1 MLSCTIQ
8 LKLDSDYEALAM
20 MKIWLTFATLILATP
35 TLLANSYYS
44 ELPKD
49 TQAVVV
55 TAANFP
61 VKADGIADDTD
72 ALQQAIDKAHDAHE
86 AGVVLLPSGRYRLS
100 RTLYIW
106 PGVRLIGFGPT
117 RPVFVLADN
126 SPGFQSDPNNMVFF
140 AGNRPGTRQWDG
152 SILSKTTKPGDA
164 TPGTFYSALSNV
176 DFEIGAGNPAA
187 VAVRARYAQH
197 CFLAHIDFHIGSGLA
212 GIHDGGNFA
221 EDLHFFGGRYGIW
234 TRKPS
239 PGWQFTVIDS
249 TFEDQRESAIREHE
263 AGLTLVRPQFKNLP
277 TAIDID
283 ATYPEELWIK
293 DARFE
298 NISGPAI
305 IISNER
311 NPHTEINAENVAC
324 KSVPKF
330 ALLRESGNIIQG
342 KSGAYIVSTFS
353 HGLHFAS
360 IESTSKIEDIFDAQ
374 SVQTLPP
381 PVISDVPALP
391 PMQSWVN
398 LHDLGAI
405 GDGVADDTAALQNAI
420 DTHRTIYLPEGQYR
434 ITNTITLKPDT
445 VLIGL
450 HPSLTRIFL
459 ADRTPAFAGVG
470 SPVPM
475 LIAPHNGTNII
486 QGIGLY
492 TNGINPRAVAL
503 KWMAGTNSLVNDVR
517 FLGGHGTVDINP
529 PINPTPKPRTRG
541 WSIYNNTH
549 TADSD
554 LERRWNGQY
563 PSLWIT
569 DGGGGTFMDIWTP
582 STFAQAGMLISNTS
596 TPGRV
601 YELSSEHHV
610 RNEIQIHNAAHWQ
623 IYALQTEE
631 ERGEG
636 GFALP
641 LEITNS
647 NDITIANYHSYRV
660 VSMFQPFPYAIEVQ
674 NSQNIHFRNIHIYS
688 DCKAS
693 FDDAVFSAND
703 HLSIRNREF
712 AWLDFSDGNP
722 GNHPAHD
729 KEVEKIVDGFFNIS
743 GGAIAPN
750 GDPYFIDAHWQT
762 IYHWSVANH
771 ELIKVRDNPLDPVN
785 LAFDKSGNLLV
796 VSYQGNGTVYTF
808 KPDDPDLNADLNV
821 ELLKAQPTAA
831 RPGAKAI
838 IPVDYWRNENDFPAY
853 IAEKRPW
860 QFVSPDG
867 SVFIPTG
874 DDFVKGSLYYGT
886 KMHDVLRAYGLAT
899 AEPGKKFY
907 VSDESQE
914 KTFEVTV
921 GDDGNLS
928 NPKLF
933 AEEGGE
939 SVAVDPAGNVYLAA
953 GEIYVYSP
961 DGKPLRTIHVPGR
974 PEQLLFG
981 GGDGKTLFI
990 LTRTTLYATH
1000 IK

>member
-1 MLSCTIQ
+1 MLKAWFS
-8 LKLDSDYEALAM
+8 
-20 MKIWLTFATLILATP
+20 FATLLLAAP
-35 TLLANSYYS
+35 ALLANSYYT
-44 ELPKD
+44 ERPKD
-49 TQAVVV
+49 AQAIVV
-55 TAANFP
+55 TAENFP

-72 ALQQAIDKAHDAHE
+72 ALQQAIDKVHDAYN
-86 AGVVLLPSGRYRLS
+86 AGVVLLPSGRYRLTK
-100 RTLYIW
+100 TLYIW
-106 PGVRLIGFGPT
+106 PGVRLIGYGAT
-117 RPVFVLADN
+117 RPVLVLAAN
-126 SPGFQSDPNNMVFF
+126 TPGFQSDPNNMVFF

-152 SILSKTTKPGDA
+152 SILSKTTKPADA

-176 DFEIGAGNPAA
+176 DFEIGDGNPGA

-239 PGWQFTVIDS
+239 PGWQFTLIDS
-249 TFEDQRESAIREHE
+249 TFEGQRESAIREHE
-263 AGLTLVRPQFKNLP
+263 AGLTLVRIQFRNVP
-277 TAIDID
+277 AAIDID

-293 DARFE
+293 DSRFE
-298 NISGPAI
+298 NIAGPAL
-305 IISNER
+305 IISNEH
-311 NPHTEINAENVAC
+311 NAHTEINAENIAC

-330 ALLRESGNIIQG
+330 ALLRESEKIIGG
-342 KSGAYIVSTFS
+342 KGDAYLVSTFS

-360 IESTSKIEDIFDAQ
+360 MGTTPKIEDVFDAQ
-374 SVQTLPP
+374 TVKALPASVPSDI
-381 PVISDVPALP
+381 PVLP

-398 LHDLGAI
+398 LRDLGAV
-405 GDGVADDTAALQNAI
+405 GDGVADDTVALQQAINA
-420 DTHRTIYLPEGQYR
+420 HQTIFLPEGQYR

-470 SPVPM
+470 NPVPM
-475 LIAPHNGTNII
+475 LIAPKDGANII

-492 TNGINPRAVAL
+492 TNGINPRALAL

-517 FLGGHGTVDINP
+517 FLGGHGTVDLSP
-529 PINPTPKPRTRG
+529 DPKTRVRG
-541 WSIYNNTH
+541 WGIYNNTH

-563 PSLWIT
+563 PSLWVT

-596 TPGRV
+596 TSGRV

-610 RNEIQIHNAAHWQ
+610 RNEIMLHNAANWQ
-623 IYALQTEE
+623 LYALQTEE

-641 LEITNS
+641 LEIIDS
-647 NDITIANYHSYRV
+647 HDITIANYHSYRV
-660 VSMFQPFPYAIEVQ
+660 VSMFQPFPYAIKVQ
-674 NSQNIHFRNIHIYS
+674 RSNNIHFRNIHIYS
-688 DCKAS
+688 DSKAS

-703 HLSIRNREF
+703 HLAIRNREF
-712 AWLDFSDGNP
+712 AWLDFSDSTEIKPPVTGQP
-722 GNHPAHD
+722 
-729 KEVEKIVDGFFNIS
+729 VEKIVDGFYNIS
-743 GGAIAPN
+743 GGAIDAM
-750 GDPYFIDAHWQT
+750 GDPYFVDAHWQT
-762 IYHWSVANH
+762 IYHWSVAKH
-771 ELIKVRDNPLDPVN
+771 ELIKLRESPLDPVN
-785 LAFDKSGNLLV
+785 LAFDKSGDLLV
-796 VSYQGNGTVYTF
+796 VSYQGNGTVYSF
-808 KPDDPDLNADLNV
+808 KPDATDLNI
-821 ELLKAQPTAA
+821 ELLQPQPSTP
-831 RPGAKAI
+831 RPGMKAI
-838 IPVDYWRNENDFPAY
+838 LPVDYWRNENDFPTH

-886 KMHDVLRAYGLAT
+886 KMHDVLRAYGLAA
-899 AEPGKKFY
+899 AEPGKKIY

-914 KTFEVTV
+914 KTFQVTV

-928 NPKLF
+928 DPKLF

-939 SVAVDPAGNVYLAA
+939 SVAVDASGYVCIAA
-953 GEIYVYSP
+953 GDIYVYAP
-961 DGKPLRTIHVPGR
+961 FGELLRTIHVPAR
-974 PEQLLFG
+974 PQQLLLG
-981 GGDGKTLFI
+981 GKNGTTLFI
-990 LTRTTLYATH
+990 LTRTTLYATE